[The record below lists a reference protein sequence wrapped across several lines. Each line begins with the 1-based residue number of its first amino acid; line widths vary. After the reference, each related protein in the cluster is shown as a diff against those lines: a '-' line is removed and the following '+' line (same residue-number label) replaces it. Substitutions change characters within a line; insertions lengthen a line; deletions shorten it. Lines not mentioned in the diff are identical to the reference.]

1 MIYLVYNG
9 ICWRQNAVKKLAK
22 RYYVLIFLLA
32 LVSGF
37 VLRNFEMASFKIV
50 RSSTV
55 FAPESEVITYE
66 QSGEKA
72 EKINLNEA
80 SAYELD
86 SLYGIGEGLAE
97 RIIDY
102 RRKNGNFEAIQDI
115 MKVSGIGEKT
125 YNEIKNHIYVE

>member
-1 MIYLVYNG
+1 MIYLRYNRSRWG
-9 ICWRQNAVKKLAK
+9 QNTVKKLKK

-32 LVSGF
+32 LLSGF
-37 VLRNFEMASFKIV
+37 VLRSFETASFKIV

-55 FAPESEVITYE
+55 FAPESEAITYE
-66 QSGEKA
+66 QNGEEA

-80 SAYELD
+80 NAYELD

-102 RRKNGNFEAIQDI
+102 RRKNGKFEAIQDI

>member
-1 MIYLVYNG
+1 M
-9 ICWRQNAVKKLAK
+9 KKLAK

-32 LVSGF
+32 LVSGV
-37 VLRNFEMASFKIV
+37 VLRSLETASFKIV

-55 FAPESEVITYE
+55 FAPESEVVTYE